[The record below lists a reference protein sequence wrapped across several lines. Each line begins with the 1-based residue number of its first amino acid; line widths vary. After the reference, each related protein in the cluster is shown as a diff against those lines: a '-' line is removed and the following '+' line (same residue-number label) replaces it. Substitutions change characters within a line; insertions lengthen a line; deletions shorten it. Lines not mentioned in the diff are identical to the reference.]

1 MQLTIQG
8 GKPLK
13 GEIAISGAK
22 NAASKLMVA
31 SLLTDE
37 ECVFENVPEIGEVE
51 LVSELCAG
59 LGSHIER
66 HGKTLRA
73 RTMAMGN
80 LSSPLSQSR
89 KNRIPILTLGPL
101 LARVGEAEIPFLGG
115 DKIGARP
122 VDFHIKAL
130 RAMGAVIE
138 AKEQSYKATSP
149 HGLKGTEITLDFP
162 SVGATESVML
172 SAVLAEG
179 KTVIK
184 NAAREPEVKDL
195 LRFLQKMGALIE
207 LGPNREIYI
216 EGVKKLHGAEHEV
229 MPDRNEAASFASLA
243 LASSG
248 EIFVKNAIQDHLV
261 SYLNAVRRVGGEYE
275 VQKDGILF
283 RRANG
288 LKAVKIETDTHPGF
302 MTDWQQPLAVVL
314 TQAKGESMIHET
326 IYDNRF
332 AYAADLNAM
341 GAKMQV
347 SDKCFS
353 ESPCRFAGK
362 GFLHSAK
369 IMGPT
374 KLHGTK
380 LTVRDLRSGI
390 VDIIAALIADGES
403 IINGIEEIDRGYE
416 KIDERLRVLGADIVR
431 QA

>member
-1 MQLTIQG
+1 MQLVIKG
-8 GKPLK
+8 GKPLS
-13 GEIAISGAK
+13 GEIAILGAK

-37 ECVFENVPEIGEVE
+37 ACVFRNVPEIGEVD
-51 LVSELCAG
+51 LVAELCAG
-59 LGSHIER
+59 LGSSIER
-66 HGKTLRA
+66 SGKTLKM
-73 RTMAMGN
+73 RTESIKN

-101 LARVGEAEIPFLGG
+101 LARFGQAEIPFLGG

-130 RAMGAVIE
+130 HAMGAVIE
-138 AKEQSYKATSP
+138 AKEHSYKATAP
-149 HGLKGTEITLDFP
+149 GGLKGAEITLDFP

-172 SAVLAEG
+172 TAVLAEG
-179 KTVIK
+179 KTVIR

-207 LGPNREIYI
+207 LGPHREIYI
-216 EGVKKLHGAEHEV
+216 EGVKKLHGAEHDV

-243 LASSG
+243 LASGG

-261 SYLNAVRRVGGEYE
+261 SYLNTVRRAGGTYE

-288 LKAVKIETDTHPGF
+288 LRAVHIETDTHPGF

-314 TQAKGESMIHET
+314 TQAEGESVIHET

-332 AYAADLNAM
+332 AYAEDLNSM
-341 GAKMQV
+341 GAKMEV
-347 SDKCFS
+347 YDKCLS
-353 ESPCRFAGK
+353 ETPCRFVGMK
-362 GFLHSAK
+362 LLHSAK

-374 KLHGTK
+374 KLHGAK

-390 VDIIAALIADGES
+390 VDIIAALIAEGES
-403 IINGIEEIDRGYE
+403 VIAGIEEIDRGYE
-416 KIDERLRVLGADIVR
+416 KIDERLRALGADIVR
-431 QA
+431 SV